1 VPPLREAL
9 LDAQMDLA
17 KLAKFPVI
25 ILIGGV
31 DGAGRGET
39 VNLLNEWMDPRFLQT
54 HGMGEPS
61 DEELDRPM
69 MWRFWRELPP
79 KGKIGVFLG
88 CTRRSS
94 TEWPAAPRRPTSTR
108 AWSAPNARND
118 AGR

>member
-1 VPPLREAL
+1 
-9 LDAQMDLA
+9 MDLA

-25 ILIGGV
+25 ILVSGV

-39 VNLLNEWMDPRFLQT
+39 VNLLNEWMDPRFIQT

-79 KGKIGVFLG
+79 KGRIGIFSAHG
-88 CTRRSS
+88 TPGRFS
-94 TEWPAAPRRPTSTR
+94 TGWPATPRRPTSTR
-108 AWSAPNARND
+108 AWSAPNAWKRCWWMK
-118 AGR
+118 AR